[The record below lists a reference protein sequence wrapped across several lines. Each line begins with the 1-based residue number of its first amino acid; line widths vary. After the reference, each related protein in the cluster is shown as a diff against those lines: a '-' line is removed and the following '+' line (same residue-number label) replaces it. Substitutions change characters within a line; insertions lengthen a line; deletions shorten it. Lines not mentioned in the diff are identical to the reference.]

1 MEELKNWL
9 IAIYVP
15 DIFFLFVYEKILL
28 WSECIF
34 NKWRDVRHC
43 KDIFMF
49 LYYRAANKTHAC
61 IELMT
66 RDCNPLQ
73 RAPISYVFRNV
84 LSRDPKLCGIPT
96 TPTPE
101 LVKDPMF
108 KLAICSTNYSMAV
121 QQAFSKPPTKTMSLE
136 MCAAAV
142 MLDQCVYHTDVSS
155 AAKVPVAQMAMV
167 TKALVDVSC
176 NSLSAG

>member
-1 MEELKNWL
+1 
-9 IAIYVP
+9 
-15 DIFFLFVYEKILL
+15 
-28 WSECIF
+28 
-34 NKWRDVRHC
+34 
-43 KDIFMF
+43 MF

-101 LVKDPMF
+101 LAKDPMF

-121 QQAFSKPPTKTMSLE
+121 QQAYSKPPTKTMSLE

-155 AAKVPVAQMAMV
+155 AAKVPMAQMAMV